1 MELNID
7 FYLKYFF
14 IQNPGSKDS
23 DAISVHN
30 WFVTSLQWFCR
41 FFVAVNNHC
50 NTFLLHTNGYSMP
63 PIKT

>member
-14 IQNPGSKDS
+14 IQNPCSKDS
-23 DAISVHN
+23 DAVSVYN
-30 WFVTSLQWFCR
+30 WFATSLQWFCR

-50 NTFLLHTNGYSMP
+50 NAFLLHANGYSMP